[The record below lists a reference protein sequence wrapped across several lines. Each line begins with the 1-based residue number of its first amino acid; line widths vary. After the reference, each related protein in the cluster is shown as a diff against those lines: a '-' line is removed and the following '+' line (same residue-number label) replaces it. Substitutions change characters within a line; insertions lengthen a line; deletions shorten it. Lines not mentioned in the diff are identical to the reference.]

1 MKSKVHARWLTAG
14 LCFAFF
20 AVWAFFAAS
29 LIRNQ
34 GDSMIGFHPVILAI
48 MPGLLV
54 GVISA
59 VILLVC
65 RQWQIGLAVA
75 LGALTLFLVLRN
87 GGAIEER
94 AWQSAIISHAQGN
107 EKALASIQGNL
118 EDDALSSLWEEK
130 KLTPME
136 GFQWYGTNHF
146 SAPNGVYFGFRI
158 DGVPHARIQKIRHG
172 WRGVALVH
180 SDSVLTTLT
189 TRTGMRYTRV
199 GSSDWFTWSTE

>member
-1 MKSKVHARWLTAG
+1 MNSKRHTPWLTSG

-20 AVWAFFAAS
+20 AGWAFFAAG

-48 MPGLLV
+48 IPGLFV
-54 GVISA
+54 GAISA
-59 VILLVC
+59 VILLVF
-65 RQWQIGLAVA
+65 RQLQIGLAVA

-87 GGAIEER
+87 GGGIQER
-94 AWQSAIISHAQGN
+94 AWRSAIISHAQGN
-107 EKALASIQGNL
+107 EKALASIKGNL

-146 SAPNGVYFGFRI
+146 SAPNGVYFGLRI

-189 TRTGMRYTRV
+189 ARTGMRYTRV